1 MINKLLKTL
10 GKAYIFPQIIETTL
24 SKKFSIWEEL

>member
-1 MINKLLKTL
+1 MIKKLLKTL

-24 SKKFSIWEEL
+24 SKKFNI